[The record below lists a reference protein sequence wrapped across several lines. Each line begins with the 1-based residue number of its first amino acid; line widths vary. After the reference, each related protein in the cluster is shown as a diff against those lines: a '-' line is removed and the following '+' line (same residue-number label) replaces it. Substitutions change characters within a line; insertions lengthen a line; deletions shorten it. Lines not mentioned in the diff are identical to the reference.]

1 MLAVSV
7 ATPGV
12 VLIMLTGLV
21 DPKLKMG
28 KYTAPEGLVAMK
40 AVRVTLPVK
49 PPAGVI
55 EMAEVLPV
63 DAPRTTVTAVPVSVK
78 LTVIGAALIVI
89 VVPDDVPPVVVT
101 VTLAEPAAAIRL
113 AGTAAVSCVALT

>member
-1 MLAVSV
+1 VLAVSV

-101 VTLAEPAAAIRL
+101 VTLAEPAAAIRP
-113 AGTAAVSCVALT
+113 AGTAAVSRVALT